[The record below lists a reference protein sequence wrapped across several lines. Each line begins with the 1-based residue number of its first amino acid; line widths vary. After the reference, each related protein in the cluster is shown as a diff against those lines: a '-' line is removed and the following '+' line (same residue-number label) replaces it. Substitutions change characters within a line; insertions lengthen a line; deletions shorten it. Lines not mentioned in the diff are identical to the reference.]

1 MTIYTVIKKYE
12 KYFHSIRLHDT
23 ILLVDLKLPVN
34 WQIQD
39 LLSSFKTTTQLKVND
54 QTEKHTLVSFYAP
67 YSANEIAVLT
77 QDIDKVIKW
86 NNDREEKNNLLNVK
100 ILELKKVFESNNVDS
115 LRNINFDFKEEINVD
130 LNGEELKLAEEGS
143 REG

>member
-1 MTIYTVIKKYE
+1 MNIYTVIKKYE
-12 KYFHSIRLHDT
+12 KYFHSVRLHDT
-23 ILLVDLKLPVN
+23 ILLVDLKLPTN

-54 QTEKHTLVSFYAP
+54 QTEKHSLVSFYAP

-100 ILELKKVFESNNVDS
+100 ILE
-115 LRNINFDFKEEINVD
+115 IN
-130 LNGEELKLAEEGS
+130 
-143 REG
+143 

>member
-1 MTIYTVIKKYE
+1 MDMYDVIKKYE
-12 KYFHSIRLHDT
+12 NYFHSVRLHDS
-23 ILLVDLKLPVN
+23 IVLLDLKLPAKWEVKN
-34 WQIQD
+34 
-39 LLSSFKTTTQLKVND
+39 LLTNFNTTTQLKVND
-54 QTEKHTLVSFYAP
+54 QTDAHVLISFYSP
-67 YSANEIAVLT
+67 YSPNEIKTLINDV
-77 QDIDKVIKW
+77 DRIVKW

-130 LNGEELKLAEEGS
+130 LNGEELKLAEEGN

>member
-1 MTIYTVIKKYE
+1 MYDVIKKYE
-12 KYFHSIRLHDT
+12 NYFHSIRLHDS
-23 ILLVDLKLPVN
+23 IVLLDLKLPAK
-34 WQIQD
+34 WERKK
-39 LLSSFKTTTQLKVND
+39 LLTSFNTTTQLKVND
-54 QTEKHTLVSFYAP
+54 QTDTHTLISFYSP
-67 YSANEIAVLT
+67 YSPNEIKTLVN
-77 QDIDKVIKW
+77 DVDRIVKW

-130 LNGEELKLAEEGS
+130 LNGEELKLAEEGN